1 MQDFRILEKLSH
13 LFAIKWADEYCSSV
27 EYTSKN
33 THNFIALAADVR
45 LEQPNFNLF
54 IEQPSDIEVRRTAIQ
69 TLENTH
75 KARLTY
81 PVRGING
88 TTYLL
93 EEIVHDESGDYVSV
107 FTEITAL
114 ARQRD
119 ELSQVSN
126 RLSLVLEG
134 TRLGMWDWNPQTND
148 VVFDERWADML
159 GVTLSDL
166 TQTLSDWQDRVHP
179 DDIDECFKDIQA
191 HVDGHVDFYENTHR
205 MMHADG
211 TWRYILDRG
220 KVVQRDSDGNP
231 TRFTGTHTDVTALK
245 HAEAQAL
252 HALSVRNTFF
262 ARMSHEIR
270 TPLHGIL
277 GTADHLSRKRLPDDV
292 AHHISNINKSGELLK
307 SLIDDILD
315 ISKLEE
321 DALRVVR
328 DELDVIPILK
338 NTFLLFEEKALSKN
352 LIYTFHNVTEEHSVL
367 INIDKI
373 RLNQILSNLL
383 SNALKFTDAGHV
395 TLAAKIES
403 ERLLVSVSD
412 SGIGIEDTHSIF
424 NPYVQEGTAE
434 SKTQGTGLG
443 LAIVKALCDKLDIAL
458 TVTSHVGT
466 GTVFNLVLGEVIRG
480 PRTFKQDNKRVD
492 NIAQELRKCKV
503 LVVDDNEINTI
514 VAKTLLEEH
523 VLYVDVTTSGRQ
535 AIKEVQANRYDI
547 IFMDVNMPEMDG
559 VETTKKIEA
568 LALPHSPIIIA
579 QTADAISD
587 VLQKFVS
594 TRVKHVITKPFCH
607 DKLVALLSKITLPA

>member
-13 LFAIKWADEYCSSV
+13 LFAIKWADKHCSYI

-33 THNFIALAADVR
+33 TVKFIDLAADVH
-45 LEQPNFNLF
+45 LEQSDFNLF
-54 IEQPSDIEVRRTAIQ
+54 IEKPSDIEVRRTAIQ
-69 TLENTH
+69 TLQNTH

-88 TTYLL
+88 TIYLL
-93 EEIVHDESGDYVSV
+93 EEIVLDENGDYVSV

-119 ELSQVSN
+119 EFSQVSN

-148 VVFDERWADML
+148 VVFDERWANML
-159 GVTLSDL
+159 GLKLSDL

-179 DDIDECFKDIQA
+179 DDIDGCFKDIQA
-191 HVDGHVDFYENTHR
+191 HIDGTVDFYENTHR
-205 MMHADG
+205 MKHADG

-220 KVVQRDSDGNP
+220 KVVLRDSDGNP

-277 GTADHLSRKRLPDDV
+277 GTADYLSRKRLPDDITR
-292 AHHISNINKSGELLK
+292 HIDNINKSGDLLK

-321 DALRVVR
+321 DALCVMR

-338 NTFLLFEEKALSKN
+338 NTFLLFEDKALSKN
-352 LIYTFHNVTEEHSVL
+352 LIYTFHNLTEEHSVF

-373 RLNQILSNLL
+373 RLNQIMSNLL
-383 SNALKFTDAGHV
+383 SNALKFTDEGHV
-395 TLAAKIES
+395 TLAAKIEN

-412 SGIGIEDTHSIF
+412 SGIGIKDTHSIF
-424 NPYVQEGTAE
+424 NPYVQEGAAE

-443 LAIVKALCDKLDIAL
+443 LAIVKALCEKLDIAL
-458 TVTSHVGT
+458 SVTSQVGS
-466 GTVFNLVLGEVIRG
+466 GTVFSLVLGEVIRG
-480 PRTFKQDNKRVD
+480 ERQISEDSKQVD
-492 NIAQELRKCKV
+492 SITPEIRKSKI

-523 VLYVDVTTSGRQ
+523 VSYVDVTTSGRQ
-535 AIKEVQANRYDI
+535 AIKEVQANHYDI

-568 LALPHSPIIIA
+568 LALPYSPIIVA

-587 VLQKFVS
+587 VLQKFAS

-607 DKLVALLSKITLPA
+607 EKLAALLSKITLPV